1 MRIEIKR
8 DWRGGEGRRLD
19 ILMLEK
25 VEQCTYRMVAN
36 GSVGGGRRGGR
47 RCHGAIKIG
56 TIIIQEGQLTAGGGE
71 VDDMWRE
78 MFWFLKVW
86 NQYNSRRIANGRG
99 WGS

>member
-25 VEQCTYRMVAN
+25 EGQCTYRMVAN

-56 TIIIQEGQLTAGGGE
+56 TIIIQEGQLTAGVKLGG
-71 VDDMWRE
+71 VRCSGS
-78 MFWFLKVW
+78 LKSVTIIY
-86 NQYNSRRIANGRG
+86 QGGQLTAGG
-99 WGS
+99 GGGG

>member
-1 MRIEIKR
+1 MRIKIKR

-25 VEQCTYRMVAN
+25 EGQCTYRMVAN

-56 TIIIQEGQLTAGGGE
+56 TIIIQEGQLTARGGG
-71 VDDMWRE
+71 
-78 MFWFLKVW
+78 
-86 NQYNSRRIANGRG
+86 GRKG
-99 WGS
+99 GGRCPGATGTIIIIQG